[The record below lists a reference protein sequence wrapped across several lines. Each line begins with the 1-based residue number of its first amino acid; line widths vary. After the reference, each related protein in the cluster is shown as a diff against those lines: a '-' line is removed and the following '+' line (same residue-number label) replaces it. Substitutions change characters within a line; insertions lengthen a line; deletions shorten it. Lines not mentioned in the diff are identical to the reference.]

1 MGQESVA
8 GRDSD
13 TVFLGKVL
21 RRARL
26 AAGISS
32 QDTLAER
39 LGYERTVIAKAES
52 GQRPPSPDVAR
63 AYAAV
68 FLELNALVESGL
80 IEDWAEHVRKHGGVV
95 PKFFSGW
102 LDIEGDATSLFYWA
116 PILVPGPLQTE
127 SYARTIL
134 AVNPD
139 STDPL
144 DERVVARL
152 ERQQMFSRPEPP
164 MVSVVL
170 AEAVLHR
177 NVGGPTVMHE
187 QLSFLV
193 EISQRPRV
201 MIQVIPAEVGAHTG
215 LSGEAAIA
223 DREGEPTVVDQ
234 TTLSGGETTADPETV
249 TRVRMITDALRG
261 EALPRGASRERILK
275 LAEELWTT

>member
-1 MGQESVA
+1 MGQESAA

-68 FLELNALVESGL
+68 FPELNALVESGL

>member
-68 FLELNALVESGL
+68 FPELNALVESGL

-102 LDIEGDATSLFYWA
+102 LDVEGNATALFYWA
-116 PILVPGPLQTE
+116 PLLVPGPLQTE

-134 AVNPD
+134 AVDPD

-144 DERVVARL
+144 DERVTARL
-152 ERQQMFSRPEPP
+152 ERQHILSRPDPP
-164 MVSVVL
+164 MISVVL
-170 AEAVLHR
+170 AEAVLYR
-177 NVGGPTVMHE
+177 NVGGPAVMHE
-187 QLSFLV
+187 QLSFLAEV
-193 EISQRPRV
+193 SQRPRV
-201 MIQVIPAEVGAHTG
+201 LIQVIPAEVGAHAG
-215 LSGEAAIA
+215 LAGVASMA
-223 DREGEPTVVDQ
+223 DQEGEPTIVHQ
-234 TTLSGGETTADPETV
+234 ATLSGGETTADPETV
-249 TRVRMITDALRG
+249 AKVRMITDALRS
-261 EALPRGASRERILK
+261 EAFPRGASRERILK
-275 LAEELWTT
+275 VSEEQWTT